1 MEAEFVNV
9 YISKQKAW
17 IEDLTARY
25 IMLDTKLQLAETRM
39 TQLAEQNT
47 LLNSR
52 LEKLEKQNGKKT
64 RFNCSNCC
72 MG

>member
-9 YISKQKAW
+9 YIAKQKAW

-25 IMLDTKLQLAETRM
+25 IMLDTRLQLAEARM

-47 LLNSR
+47 LLNSK
-52 LEKLEKQNGKKT
+52 LEKLEKQTSKKKIYPT
-64 RFNCSNCC
+64 ENSF
-72 MG
+72 

>member
-1 MEAEFVNV
+1 VEAEFVNV

-52 LEKLEKQNGKKT
+52 LEKLEKQNGKKKVDSVENS
-64 RFNCSNCC
+64 F
-72 MG
+72 

>member
-1 MEAEFVNV
+1 VEAEFVNV

-25 IMLDTKLQLAETRM
+25 IMLDTKLQLAEARM

-52 LEKLEKQNGKKT
+52 LEKLEKQNGKKKVDSVENS
-64 RFNCSNCC
+64 F
-72 MG
+72 

>member
-52 LEKLEKQNGKKT
+52 LEKLEKQNGKKKVDSVENS
-64 RFNCSNCC
+64 F
-72 MG
+72 

>member
-9 YISKQKAW
+9 YIAKQKAW

-25 IMLDTKLQLAETRM
+25 IMLDTRLQLAEARM

-47 LLNSR
+47 LLNSK
-52 LEKLEKQNGKKT
+52 LEKLEKQTSKKKIDPSENS
-64 RFNCSNCC
+64 F
-72 MG
+72 

>member
-9 YISKQKAW
+9 YIAKQKAW

-25 IMLDTKLQLAETRM
+25 IMLDTRLQLAEARM

-47 LLNSR
+47 LLNSK
-52 LEKLEKQNGKKT
+52 LEKLENQTIKKKINPSENS
-64 RFNCSNCC
+64 F
-72 MG
+72 